1 MVRFEEVDAC
11 DLLDWLTIYN
21 TKPLST
27 REIKVHDDTLFS
39 EYRAEVM
46 EVLRIDEDEDDVAPV
61 RVIWNLLDLTRL
73 PYEHFYP
80 QIRLMCELKS
90 VIWTRLLDSCILVRN
105 NAGLVSFLRMLFSV
119 YTPQRPVIVVAVKG
133 DVNKMLKGEVTQ
145 MRDKSVGNLESIW
158 F

>member
-1 MVRFEEVDAC
+1 
-11 DLLDWLTIYN
+11 
-21 TKPLST
+21 
-27 REIKVHDDTLFS
+27 
-39 EYRAEVM
+39 
-46 EVLRIDEDEDDVAPV
+46 
-61 RVIWNLLDLTRL
+61 
-73 PYEHFYP
+73 
-80 QIRLMCELKS
+80 MCELKS

-133 DVNKMLKGEVTQ
+133 EVTQ